1 MTLSN
6 HSFSYDDTGFICFVK
21 LLAQNDNK
29 VNFEQDEQNVLSRE

>member
-6 HSFSYDDTGFICFVK
+6 HSFSYDDTGFIRFVK

-29 VNFEQDEQNVLSRE
+29 VNFELDEQNVLSRE